1 MSSNALVV
9 HGGSIMPALTVQQA
23 SERYNVL
30 VEYTK
35 TVMVRDQDYGTI
47 PGVAKPCL
55 YKAGAEKLSSLFG
68 LAPAFELIEKR
79 EDWVGKETNGEPL
92 FYYFYKCKLYR
103 GGELVG
109 EADGSCN
116 SWEKKYRYRDG
127 KRKCPKCGGEFIITG
142 KAEYGGGFLCFAK
155 KGGCGAKFKDGDE
168 SITKQSI
175 TAVPNPDIPEV
186 INTVQKMA
194 QKRALVAAVLIA
206 CNASAFYTQDVE
218 DMRTIDVD
226 YEPFEGSKENQQE
239 YLRSKGIA
247 VPEPGA
253 ARFQPDSLAAQE
265 YLRSKGTEPPS
276 RSPSGGRPGN
286 DASQQHRAGV
296 IRELDDMLNEPPAT
310 PKTIEMR
317 SAAKVAEADAKLKD
331 VAKPAKRKRGG
342 ISFEALD
349 NIGQIKLL
357 LRESTKTDE
366 AYYQC
371 LGAYGYKHADEIES
385 TQEARNIY
393 KALGSLNKQ
402 AIEQAILRI
411 ELEHAEATYG
421 KQNFFATLGHN
432 GCETIDDVL
441 NLSSEPLEALRKD
454 LKALGGAA

>member
-1 MSSNALVV
+1 MSSNALTV
-9 HGGSIMPALTVQQA
+9 HGGGSIMPALTVQQA
-23 SERYNVL
+23 SERYNIL

-79 EDWVGKETNGEPL
+79 EDWTGRESNGEPL

-155 KGGCGAKFKDGDE
+155 KGGCGAKFRDGDE
-168 SITKQSI
+168 SITKQSVA
-175 TAVPNPDIPEV
+175 AVPNPDIPEV

-226 YEPFEGSKENQQE
+226 YEPFEGSKENQRE
-239 YLRSKGIA
+239 YLASKGINPDVRTA
-247 VPEPGA
+247 SEQHKALIVEGA
-253 ARFQPDSLAAQE
+253 KMLD
-265 YLRSKGTEPPS
+265 EPPQS
-276 RSPSGGRPGN
+276 VIGQHNAGLGPIEIRHAKKQGEAQAILDEAQRDQQAKMGRSGAHGCIP
-286 DASQQHRAGV
+286 
-296 IRELDDMLNEPPAT
+296 LDKLKNW
-310 PKTIEMR
+310 K
-317 SAAKVAEADAKLKD
+317 KLKD
-331 VAKPAKRKRGG
+331 EIRSYTG
-342 ISFEALD
+342 
-349 NIGQIKLL
+349 
-357 LRESTKTDE
+357 TDE
-366 AYYQC
+366 V
-371 LGAYGYKHADEIES
+371 
-385 TQEARNIY
+385 Y
-393 KALGSLNKQ
+393 KATLKAKGYEHANEIQTQKEATSIWTVLGHERNRLKQ
-402 AIEQAILRI
+402 EKELLAT
-411 ELEHAEATYG
+411 LEHASEVIG
-421 KQNFFATLGHN
+421 VRQFSNILGAH
-432 GCETIDDVL
+432 GAETIADALKLEGD
-441 NLSSEPLEALRKD
+441 PLGLLLTD
-454 LKALGGAA
+454 LKAHVDQRKGQA

>member
-1 MSSNALVV
+1 MSTAITVV
-9 HGGSIMPALTVQQA
+9 PGGSIMPAMSVQQA

-30 VEYTK
+30 VEFTK
-35 TVMVRDQDYGTI
+35 TVMVKDQDYGTI
-47 PGVAKPCL
+47 PGVNKPCL

-79 EDWVGKETNGEPL
+79 EDWTGRESNGEPL

-155 KGGCGAKFKDGDE
+155 KGGCGAKFRDGDE

-226 YEPFEGSKENQQE
+226 YEPFEGSRENQRE
-239 YLRSKGIA
+239 YLADKGLEPFDAKAAALARQKPVPQAIREFA
-247 VPEPGA
+247 NIDPEPA
-253 ARFQPDSLAAQE
+253 AIVDRSANMSRETQAAIDSMTAQQPIAD
-265 YLRSKGTEPPS
+265 
-276 RSPSGGRPGN
+276 
-286 DASQQHRAGV
+286 
-296 IRELDDMLNEPPAT
+296 
-310 PKTIEMR
+310 IEMR
-317 SAAKVAEADAKLKD
+317 HASQVAEANAVLKETAK
-331 VAKPAKRKRGG
+331 APKRKRGQV
-342 ISFEALD
+342 SFDVLKHFGE
-349 NIGQIKLL
+349 IKKLL
-357 LRESTKTDE
+357 RDASGDDS
-366 AYYQC
+366 AYYQI
-371 LGAYGYKHADEIES
+371 LQANGFTHADEI
-385 TQEARNIY
+385 TDNDKAREVYRAMGMAHKRMLEEKKLRTEMELAHMQHGVDFINL
-393 KALGSLNKQ
+393 LGV
-402 AIEQAILRI
+402 
-411 ELEHAEATYG
+411 H
-421 KQNFFATLGHN
+421 
-432 GCETIDDVL
+432 GCENIDDTL
-441 NLSSEPLEALRKD
+441 NLASEPLELLRTAIKALRIP
-454 LKALGGAA
+454 

>member
-1 MSSNALVV
+1 MSSNSLVV

-155 KGGCGAKFKDGDE
+155 KGGCGAKFPNGDKA
-168 SITKQSI
+168 ITEQSI
-175 TAVPNPDIPEV
+175 ASVPNPDIPEV

-226 YEPFEGSKENQQE
+226 YEPFEGSKENQRD
-239 YLRSKGIA
+239 YLASKGINPDVRTA
-247 VPEPGA
+247 SEQHKALIFEGAKMLDETPVKTEGGYCCENGAFGDGHVCRKQPG
-253 ARFQPDSLAAQE
+253 
-265 YLRSKGTEPPS
+265 T
-276 RSPSGGRPGN
+276 
-286 DASQQHRAGV
+286 
-296 IRELDDMLNEPPAT
+296 
-310 PKTIEMR
+310 KTIEMR
-317 SAAKVAEADAKLKD
+317 HAATVAEADQQLKEVAK
-331 VAKPAKRKRGG
+331 KPAKKKGAV
-342 ISFEALD
+342 SFEVLKHF
-349 NIGQIKLL
+349 GLIKQEM
-357 LRESTKTDE
+357 RDSFGDDT
-366 AYYQC
+366 AYYTVLKGFGYDHANAISDDNHARGIYKVLATERNRLKQEKELLGLLEHGSEV
-371 LGAYGYKHADEIES
+371 LGARVFADL
-385 TQEARNIY
+385 
-393 KALGSLNKQ
+393 LG
-402 AIEQAILRI
+402 
-411 ELEHAEATYG
+411 TYG
-421 KQNFFATLGHN
+421 A
-432 GCETIDDVL
+432 ETIPDVL
-441 NLSSEPLEALRKD
+441 NMAADPLAEL
-454 LKALGGAA
+454 LKALKACVDEKNGGAA

>member
-1 MSSNALVV
+1 MSTTQALTLAG
-9 HGGSIMPALTVQQA
+9 GGSIMPALTVQQA

-30 VEYTK
+30 VEFTK
-35 TVMVRDQDYGTI
+35 TVMVKDQDYGTI
-47 PGVAKPCL
+47 PGVQKPCL

-79 EDWVGKETNGEPL
+79 EDWTGRETNGEPL

-175 TAVPNPDIPEV
+175 QAVPNPDIPEV

-194 QKRALVAAVLIA
+194 QKRSLVAAVLIA

-226 YEPFEGSKENQQE
+226 YEPFEGSRDNQRE
-239 YLRSKGIA
+239 YLAEKGLDPYVA
-247 VPEPGA
+247 PKHQNHQPPPTKPE
-253 ARFQPDSLAAQE
+253 
-265 YLRSKGTEPPS
+265 
-276 RSPSGGRPGN
+276 
-286 DASQQHRAGV
+286 V
-296 IRELDDMLNEPPAT
+296 IRELSDTLDQPPAI
-310 PKTIEMR
+310 KTIEMR
-317 SAAKVAEADAKLKD
+317 HAATVAEADAQIKD
-331 VAKPAKRKRGG
+331 AGKPAKRKRGA
-342 ISFEALD
+342 ISFEALKKWGELK
-349 NIGQIKLL
+349 NE
-357 LRESTKTDE
+357 LRELTGADTLYYSALKAKGYDHSDEIKTE
-366 AYYQC
+366 ADATAIWKV
-371 LGAYGYKHADEIES
+371 LGAE
-385 TQEARNIY
+385 RNR
-393 KALGSLNKQ
+393 L
-402 AIEQAILRI
+402 
-411 ELEHAEATYG
+411 
-421 KQNFFATLGHN
+421 KQNAELTQLLAVSSDIIGARPFADLMGVH
-432 GCETIDDVL
+432 GCETITDVL
-441 NLSSEPLEALRKD
+441 ALAGDPLAALLAEMKTMVDERQ
-454 LKALGGAA
+454 GAK